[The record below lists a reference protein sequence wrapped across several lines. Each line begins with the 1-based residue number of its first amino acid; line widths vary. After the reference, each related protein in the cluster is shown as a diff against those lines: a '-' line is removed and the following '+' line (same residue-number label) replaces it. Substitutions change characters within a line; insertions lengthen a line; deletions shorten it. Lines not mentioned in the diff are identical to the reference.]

1 MLQRSPEFKLTDTNA
16 EEPKSGGFISRF
28 GSLSSNAKIIV
39 IGIAVLIIG
48 AVMLVIML
56 IRRVV
61 KLGDYSDDAYD
72 RDMFTGGFDS
82 VTVEDGSTGA
92 EEEENTEKITK

>member
-1 MLQRSPEFKLTDTNA
+1 
-16 EEPKSGGFISRF
+16 
-28 GSLSSNAKIIV
+28 
-39 IGIAVLIIG
+39 
-48 AVMLVIML
+48 ML

-61 KLGDYSDDAYD
+61 KLGDYSDDDAYD

-92 EEEENTEKITK
+92 EEEEEENTEKITK

>member
-1 MLQRSPEFKLTDTNA
+1 M
-16 EEPKSGGFISRF
+16 
-28 GSLSSNAKIIV
+28 
-39 IGIAVLIIG
+39 LIIG

-61 KLGDYSDDAYD
+61 KLGDYSDDDAYD

-82 VTVEDGSTGA
+82 VTVEDGSTGT